1 MRITYSPIILI
12 FSAFLTGL
20 SQQPLH
26 LGWLAWFSLVPFIFV
41 LNRIK
46 TTKDYFRAG
55 FIWGFTYHLTVIFW
69 LASNTGVTP
78 MIGFISMLA
87 SVAFLTLNILTISI
101 IVWILKI
108 KYPQIWFWFFPLVW
122 TSIEYLRSKGPLGFP
137 WASIANTQLDY
148 LTIVQNAEIFG
159 IYGIS
164 FWIVFVNILI
174 FNWLVRPYPQHLF
187 YTISIFILPWIT
199 GLWLTPQMHTNNG
212 ASLDV
217 AVVQPNIQLSQKRKL
232 GGARENI
239 VSLLN
244 DSMPAI
250 ENKVDLIIWPET
262 SISSYHLPSN
272 HYYMQWIQEKLQDSQ
287 LIFGIPYYSGEK
299 PERNYYNSAVLI
311 QADSIRSI
319 YHKIQLVPGPEYIPL
334 YDYFPL
340 LQKLNLGQSNLTRGT
355 DFTIMDVNDVKCAVM
370 ICFESTFPA
379 LSRKF
384 VNNGA
389 EVLIFLV
396 NDGWYEKP
404 PEPQQH
410 AKQAIYRAIENRRPV
425 IRCTNTGISMLID
438 IGGNISQQIPLNTKG
453 MMKTTIKPQ
462 NISTFYS
469 RHGDIFAELN
479 VLVSLLFITGVFIRK
494 K

>member
-1 MRITYSPIILI
+1 
-12 FSAFLTGL
+12 
-20 SQQPLH
+20 
-26 LGWLAWFSLVPFIFV
+26 
-41 LNRIK
+41 
-46 TTKDYFRAG
+46 
-55 FIWGFTYHLTVIFW
+55 YHLTVIFW
-69 LASNTGVTP
+69 LAFNIGVTP

-137 WASIANTQLDY
+137 WTSIANTQLDY

-174 FNWLVRPYPQHLF
+174 FNWLVRPYPQHFF

-319 YHKIQLVPGPEYIPL
+319 YHKIQLVPG
-334 YDYFPL
+334 
-340 LQKLNLGQSNLTRGT
+340 
-355 DFTIMDVNDVKCAVM
+355 
-370 ICFESTFPA
+370 
-379 LSRKF
+379 
-384 VNNGA
+384 
-389 EVLIFLV
+389 
-396 NDGWYEKP
+396 
-404 PEPQQH
+404 
-410 AKQAIYRAIENRRPV
+410 
-425 IRCTNTGISMLID
+425 
-438 IGGNISQQIPLNTKG
+438 
-453 MMKTTIKPQ
+453 
-462 NISTFYS
+462 
-469 RHGDIFAELN
+469 
-479 VLVSLLFITGVFIRK
+479 
-494 K
+494 